1 MLLFS
6 CSKAEQVTAPDD
18 SNLVKVTL
26 IAGNPQVNPGTKT
39 EISGTTPYWSV
50 GDVIGVSNG
59 TSSNESFSTSI
70 TSASKTAEFTGTTVS
85 GDLYAYYP
93 YTTNGV
99 GSAASTTGAKVDIPA
114 NQNPTV
120 SSFDSKADLMV
131 AKQFTV
137 SPENTTVSGLQFKR
151 LSAIVKVV
159 LKDNTTGTVLASQH
173 PSSVSLETSEDGDL
187 LAGRA
192 VIDFE
197 NQSLSEIYY
206 NGTKKVTAN
215 YTSST
220 HFLINSSNAAYF
232 SVYPRELQAG
242 TTLTVTASTEDYEIS
257 KVITIP
263 AGGINLEAGKITTLN
278 IGLSDAQVTASS
290 SGLALPFVDDF
301 SWQTATSEKGLTDE
315 DVDDKWSAF
324 ERAYAGKAAGAVR
337 IGTGSATGHLT
348 TAELDLSSAFHVI
361 VSAYAYNAS
370 DDSKIEVVVDGETTK
385 IAEES
390 MTSTTTATDY
400 IFNFD
405 AATNKSKV
413 KITTNQKR
421 AILTNVQIISGTYV
435 FPPVINVTTAT
446 PISVANTAS
455 TGNVIAY
462 TINNPVTGVSLTAS
476 STDSWISNISVASGQ
491 VTFNVAAQ
499 TSGAPARSGIITL
512 SYTGAPDVEV
522 VVNQAAGSGGETE
535 KTFTITSGDVVN
547 TSSYKT
553 YSNTVSSRV
562 WLITFGGNTISVGTN
577 NKNRGNCNLSD
588 YSEYAVSPVTTS
600 SVASAFANTT
610 SLSNVKKIKYTF
622 NGGSNQDNTNVYLLY
637 SSDGTTF
644 SQIALTSGTQ
654 GAAISSGTEFEF
666 AKCSGYFA
674 VLFEATN
681 SSGNWRIDDVE
692 LTFTYIE

>member
-1 MLLFS
+1 MKKLFRATFAIALTSMLLFS
-6 CSKAEQVTAPDD
+6 CSKAEKTIIPDED
-18 SNLVKVTL
+18 NLLKVTI
-26 IAGNPQVNPGTKT
+26 IAGNPQVDPGTKT
-39 EISGTTPYWSV
+39 EIQGTTPYWSV
-50 GDVIGVSNG
+50 GDAIGVSNG
-59 TSSNESFSTSI
+59 TTSNDQFTTSI
-70 TSASKTAEFTGTTVS
+70 ESASSTATFTGQTVS
-85 GDLYAYYP
+85 GTLYAYYP
-93 YTTNGV
+93 YTSNGV
-99 GSAASTTGAKVDIPA
+99 ENGAKVDIPA
-114 NQNPTV
+114 NQNPTPT
-120 SSFDSKADLMV
+120 SFDGKADVMV
-131 AKQFTV
+131 AKSFVIDPQ
-137 SPENTTVSGLQFKR
+137 NTTVSGLQFKR
-151 LSAIVKVV
+151 LGAVVKIV
-159 LKDNTTGTVLASQH
+159 LKDNTTGHVLAEQH
-173 PSSVSLETSEDGDL
+173 PSVISLQTSGESDV
-187 LAGRA
+187 LAGRQK
-192 VIDFE
+192 VDMV
-197 NQSLSEIYY
+197 NQSLGEIYY
-206 NGTKKVTAN
+206 NGSNKVTAN

-220 HFLINSSNAAYF
+220 HFLINSTNAAY
-232 SVYPRELQAG
+232 VVVHPRKLTAG
-242 TTLTVTASTEDYEIS
+242 TTLTVSASTEDYEIS

-337 IGTGSATGHLT
+337 IGTSSATGHLT

-361 VSAYAYNAS
+361 VSAYAYNAG
-370 DDSKIEVVVDGETTK
+370 DDSKIEDVVDGETTK

-476 STDSWISNISVASGQ
+476 STDSWISNIAVASGQ

-522 VVNQAAGSGGETE
+522 VVNQAAGAGAVSNSYSMTPNSESTGRTETSY
-535 KTFTITSGDVVN
+535 ITSMTSFTYGGIAWNMNQWNPSNLQIKTNQGSAANEFRFYN
-547 TSSYKT
+547 TSAFPGRITKVVITFSAL
-553 YSNTVSSRV
+553 TVSDASK
-562 WLITFGGNTISVGTN
+562 LMFLGGTSEVTATTGGTAGTWDATNKTLTWTPAATDKFTYFAFYQNGKAASGTN
-577 NKNRGNCNLSD
+577 KLATSN
-588 YSEYAVSPVTTS
+588 AIVVT
-600 SVASAFANTT
+600 
-610 SLSNVKKIKYTF
+610 Y
-622 NGGSNQDNTNVYLLY
+622 
-637 SSDGTTF
+637 
-644 SQIALTSGTQ
+644 
-654 GAAISSGTEFEF
+654 E
-666 AKCSGYFA
+666 
-674 VLFEATN
+674 
-681 SSGNWRIDDVE
+681 
-692 LTFTYIE
+692 

>member
-1 MLLFS
+1 MKKLFRATFAIALTSMLLFS
-6 CSKAEQVTAPDD
+6 CSKAEKTIIPDED
-18 SNLVKVTL
+18 NLLKVTI
-26 IAGNPQVNPGTKT
+26 IAGNPQVDPGTKT
-39 EISGTTPYWSV
+39 EIQGTTPYWSV
-50 GDVIGVSNG
+50 GDAIGVSNG
-59 TSSNESFSTSI
+59 TTSNDQFTTSI
-70 TSASKTAEFTGTTVS
+70 ESASSTATFTGQTVS
-85 GDLYAYYP
+85 GTLYAYYP
-93 YTTNGV
+93 YTSNGV
-99 GSAASTTGAKVDIPA
+99 ENGAKVDIPA
-114 NQNPTV
+114 NQNPTPT
-120 SSFDSKADLMV
+120 SFDGKADVMV
-131 AKQFTV
+131 AKSFVIDPQ
-137 SPENTTVSGLQFKR
+137 NTTVSGLQFKR
-151 LSAIVKVV
+151 LGAVVKIV
-159 LKDNTTGTVLASQH
+159 LKDNTTGHVLAEQH
-173 PSSVSLETSEDGDL
+173 PSVISLQTSGESDV
-187 LAGRA
+187 LAGRQK
-192 VIDFE
+192 VDMV
-197 NQSLSEIYY
+197 NQSLGEIYY
-206 NGTKKVTAN
+206 NGSNKVTAN

-220 HFLINSSNAAYF
+220 HFLINSTNAAY
-232 SVYPRELQAG
+232 VVVHPRKLTAG
-242 TTLTVTASTEDYEIS
+242 TTLTVSASTEDYEIS

-337 IGTGSATGHLT
+337 IGTSSATGHLT

-361 VSAYAYNAS
+361 VSAYAYNAG

-476 STDSWISNISVASGQ
+476 STDSWISNIAVASGQ

-522 VVNQAAGSGGETE
+522 VVNQAAGAGAVSNSYSMTPNSESTGRTETSY
-535 KTFTITSGDVVN
+535 ITSMTSFTYGGIAWNMNQWNPSNLQIKTNQGSAANEFRFYN
-547 TSSYKT
+547 TSAFPGRITKVVITFSAL
-553 YSNTVSSRV
+553 TVSDASK
-562 WLITFGGNTISVGTN
+562 LMFLGGTSEVTATTGGTAGTWDATNKTLTWTPAATDKFTYFAFYQNGKAASGTN
-577 NKNRGNCNLSD
+577 KLATSN
-588 YSEYAVSPVTTS
+588 AIVVT
-600 SVASAFANTT
+600 
-610 SLSNVKKIKYTF
+610 Y
-622 NGGSNQDNTNVYLLY
+622 
-637 SSDGTTF
+637 
-644 SQIALTSGTQ
+644 
-654 GAAISSGTEFEF
+654 E
-666 AKCSGYFA
+666 
-674 VLFEATN
+674 
-681 SSGNWRIDDVE
+681 
-692 LTFTYIE
+692 